1 MLYMEISVKTSKK
14 EELLDIT
21 SRVSELVNLES
32 GLCIVYCPHPTAGLT
47 INEGADPD
55 VRVDIIAALGRL
67 VPDNVSYKH
76 VEGNSPAHIKA
87 SLIGNSLNVLVEDG
101 ELKLG
106 TWQSI
111 YLCEFDGPRNR
122 KVFVKFIKF

>member
-14 EELLDIT
+14 EELIDIT
-21 SRVSELVNLES
+21 HRIGELVS
-32 GLCIVYCPHPTAGLT
+32 ISDGLCIVYCPHTTAGLT

-55 VRVDIIAALGRL
+55 VRVDIIAALERL

-111 YLCEFDGPRNR
+111 YLCEFDGPKNR